1 MSKIGILLI
10 LGTLFVGFNA
20 YADDEEGEQGET
32 KVYIVYRDTNGKM
45 IKTPVEVVS
54 PTSWLAT
61 GHVGF
66 LIVNSDGS
74 SYVVDTIP
82 DPDGNGPL
90 KSGVRKTNLEG
101 FSDQQAQNLW
111 FFDTGLSSDQTN
123 ELINWLNARIG
134 VNEKGDPKYPYNG
147 NHQSPKGPNQYDCV
161 GLVEAAME
169 MLKINLTPKTGE
181 NSENFYLLP
190 YEQLIQALAKL
201 KAVDITDIFGGER
214 PPQPT
219 KPSEDHP
226 DDYMGVLGGPILRE
240 SACPLANVAVVYNG
254 FPKEASGIINDSCWL
269 GTGFELED
277 AKKYPALI
285 IPSGGFFGMDTSEIL
300 KYKLRKYVEDGGVIV
315 CFAQQQGYEFNCL
328 PGTITAYGWGE
339 DQSCWQNAAYIDTDH
354 PIFASQEDAALDAGI
369 DGYFTQWP
377 NDATILL
384 RRTKNQ
390 MPAMLMYKYG
400 SGTVIASTLFS
411 DFASGHG

>member
-1 MSKIGILLI
+1 M
-10 LGTLFVGFNA
+10 
-20 YADDEEGEQGET
+20 
-32 KVYIVYRDTNGKM
+32 
-45 IKTPVEVVS
+45 
-54 PTSWLAT
+54 
-61 GHVGF
+61 
-66 LIVNSDGS
+66 
-74 SYVVDTIP
+74 
-82 DPDGNGPL
+82 
-90 KSGVRKTNLEG
+90 
-101 FSDQQAQNLW
+101 
-111 FFDTGLSSDQTN
+111 
-123 ELINWLNARIG
+123 
-134 VNEKGDPKYPYNG
+134 
-147 NHQSPKGPNQYDCV
+147 
-161 GLVEAAME
+161 
-169 MLKINLTPKTGE
+169 
-181 NSENFYLLP
+181 
-190 YEQLIQALAKL
+190 QALAKL
-201 KAVDITDIFGGER
+201 KAVDIADIFGGER

-219 KPSEDHP
+219 KPSDDHP
-226 DDYMGVLGGPILRE
+226 DDYMGVLAAPMLKETEG
-240 SACPLANVAVVYNG
+240 PLANVAVIYNG

-269 GTGFELED
+269 GTGFDIED

-411 DFASGHG
+411 DFASGHGRASNEEIRLINDLVSYVENINKEIPEYKPADEISIPVTITYEEFYKFFQETPTNATQVEFTLRGSDKTPIATVISSLASNLAPGQSATVTFTTTCPQDKQGIFWIDYTLMDASGNVIKPETKGERFTVSK